1 MAAAQRYQ
9 FEQRPGGQGA
19 VIRIGPTGGKRLI
32 NVYKDQDAAQ
42 EVIDFL
48 ERFRTRE
55 A

>member
-9 FEQRPGGQGA
+9 FEQRSDGRGA
-19 VIRIGPTGGKRLI
+19 AVRVGPSGGKRVM

-42 EVIDFL
+42 EVVDL
-48 ERFRTRE
+48 LNKLRTRE